1 MFADYNRMTQIVEI
15 ILFLINNLLHK
26 VWNYTF

>member
-15 ILFLINNLLHK
+15 ILFSINNLLHK